1 MLTAIDRASESAMD
15 SWQPACLCF
24 QLGRPR
30 TIGRLQCVQISLDAL
45 LDLLLTLVDLTR
57 RDASGRQFD
66 QLANGRT
73 PSISDGISPL

>member
-1 MLTAIDRASESAMD
+1 MD

-57 RDASGRQFD
+57 REVAI
-66 QLANGRT
+66 
-73 PSISDGISPL
+73 PSVDGFELILSRAK